1 MSVYCVVADG
11 DAHFAQAKSAGE
23 IACAMLLTKDIRAK
37 CGALSRLAHLL
48 GDYGARAGD
57 FGTRIASASRTSAPA
72 PYLCKVSAIPLR
84 SRFTIRP
91 IWLPVSSRIAPLW
104 LVSTIACGPRPTVA
118 PTPPAA

>member
-1 MSVYCVVADG
+1 MGHGAPLVRPDAAGGVTMSVYCVVADG

-37 CGALSRLAHLL
+37 CGAALSARAPAR

-91 IWLPVSSRIAPLW
+91 I
-104 LVSTIACGPRPTVA
+104 
-118 PTPPAA
+118 

>member
-57 FGTRIASASRTSAPA
+57 FGTRIAVRLANLGASAR
-72 PYLCKVSAIPLR
+72 YLCSVSAIPLR

-91 IWLPVSSRIAPLW
+91 I
-104 LVSTIACGPRPTVA
+104 
-118 PTPPAA
+118 